1 MDILTILFRILHI
14 FAAVFWVG
22 AAWLVTFFVAPAA
35 AALGPDG
42 GKFMGALT
50 QRKMP
55 IYISIAAVV
64 TLLAGFALYY
74 TRIIALG
81 LSSTT
86 AGMVFGLGGLV
97 GLIAGGVGGGIV
109 GPTTTKMAA
118 LGAEIA
124 RGGKPPT
131 QEQAAQLA
139 ALQKRLA
146 SASLW
151 NAILVTLALLAM
163 ATARYL

>member
-1 MDILTILFRILHI
+1 MDILTIILRVLHI
-14 FAAVFWVG
+14 FGGVFWVG
-22 AAWLVTFFVAPAA
+22 AAWLITFFVAPTA

-50 QRKMP
+50 MRKLP

-74 TRIIALG
+74 TRIIAVGLG
-81 LSSTT
+81 GTT
-86 AGMVFGLGGLV
+86 AGMVFGLGGIV

-131 QEQAAQLA
+131 AEQAAQMA
-139 ALQKRLA
+139 SLQKRLA
-146 SASLW
+146 LASLW
-151 NAILVTLALLAM
+151 NAILVTVALFTM
-163 ATARYL
+163 AIARYL

>member
-1 MDILTILFRILHI
+1 MDILTILLRILHI
-14 FAAVFWVG
+14 FGGVFWVG
-22 AAWLVTFFVAPAA
+22 AAWLITFFLAPTA
-35 AALGPDG
+35 AALGPEG
-42 GKFMGALT
+42 GKFMGALSA
-50 QRKMP
+50 RKMP
-55 IYISIAAVV
+55 IYISIAALV

-74 TRIIALG
+74 IRIVVPG
-81 LSSTT
+81 LSNTT
-86 AGMVFGLGGLV
+86 AGMVFGLGGIIGLV
-97 GLIAGGVGGGIV
+97 AGGVGGGIV

-131 QEQAAQLA
+131 PEQASQLS

-163 ATARYL
+163 SVARYL